1 MKIGKSY
8 KPLEFLDWTRRNL
21 YIVVTLAVIPVVL
34 YQLLGQKWVA
44 LPWSLAVLLGT
55 ATSFIVGFKN
65 VQTYNRTVEAQQVWT
80 AIVGVSR
87 YWGTISR
94 DFPPNP
100 RSTKALVHRHLA
112 WLTVLRYELRSRRAW
127 ESVTRSA
134 NVEYRRAKSYTVPE
148 TESTLEVELTKY
160 LPDYELK
167 QLAATKNKATRLISA
182 QSLTLKDLL
191 ASQELTAPYHTE
203 MQRTLKDLLDHQS
216 KAERI
221 KNFPYPRQYAAIN
234 TIFVWCFA
242 ALLPFCL
249 VREFDRLN
257 DGILNL
263 LSGQMVWLTIPFS
276 ALVSWMYV
284 SLDQVGESTEN
295 PFEGGANDVP
305 ISQMSRLL
313 EVELREMLGESDLP
327 PLLNPK
333 NDIIL

>member
-8 KPLEFLDWTRRNL
+8 KLSEFLDWTRRKL
-21 YIVVTLAVIPVVL
+21 YIVLALAIIPVVL

-65 VQTYNRTVEAQQVWT
+65 AQTYNRTVEAQQVWT
-80 AIVGVSR
+80 AIAGASR

-94 DFPPNP
+94 DFPTNP
-100 RSTKALVHRHLA
+100 RSTKSLIYRHLA
-112 WLTVLRYELRSRRAW
+112 WLTVLRYELRSRRIW
-127 ESVTRSA
+127 ESVTSSA
-134 NVEYRRAKSYTVPE
+134 NVEYRDKSYSVPE
-148 TESTLEVELTKY
+148 TESGLEVELAKY
-160 LPDYELK
+160 LPDYELE
-167 QLAATKNKATRLISA
+167 QLAATKNKATRLINA
-182 QSLTLKDLL
+182 QSMTIKDLF
-191 ASQELTAPYHTE
+191 ASQELAAPYHTE
-203 MQRTLKDLLDHQS
+203 MQKTLKDLLDQQS

-221 KNFPYPRQYAAIN
+221 KNFPYPRQYATIN

-257 DGILNL
+257 DGIFNL
-263 LSGQMVWLTIPFS
+263 LAGQMAWLAIPFS

-305 ISQMSRLL
+305 ISQMSRLV

-327 PLLNPK
+327 LLLHPK